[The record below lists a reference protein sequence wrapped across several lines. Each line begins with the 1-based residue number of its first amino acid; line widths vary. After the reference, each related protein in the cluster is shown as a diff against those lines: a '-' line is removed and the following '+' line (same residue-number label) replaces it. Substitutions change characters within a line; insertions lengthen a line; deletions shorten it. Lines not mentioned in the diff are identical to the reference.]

1 MTPLSQS
8 DPCQSQSQ
16 SQPEKPVTL
25 GPPPLETARL
35 LLRAARPADDADL
48 FDYARDPEVAR
59 FTTWE
64 PHASLTD
71 AQQFLAR
78 VLDDYRIGK
87 IGYWAIEH
95 QNDGKLIGAVGLT
108 GNITPAETPP
118 QFIHARAELAY
129 VLARPY
135 WNQGLMTE
143 AAREVL
149 QFGFTQ
155 WNLNR
160 IEARCLVE
168 NLASARVME
177 KLGMKFE
184 GTLRQQIHIK
194 GAFRDVKIYAILK
207 SDWHKLNP

>member
-1 MTPLSQS
+1 MTPLSKS
-8 DPCQSQSQ
+8 DACQSQSE
-16 SQPEKPVTL
+16 SQPEKPGTL

-35 LLRAARPADDADL
+35 LLRAARPADDAAL

-64 PHASLTD
+64 PHVCLTD

-78 VLDDYRIGK
+78 VLDDYRVGK

-95 QNDGKLIGAVGLT
+95 QGDQKLIGAVGLA
-108 GNITPAETPP
+108 GKLVSAETPP

-149 QFGFTQ
+149 QFGFAQ

-168 NLASARVME
+168 NIASARVME
-177 KLGMKFE
+177 KLGMNFE
-184 GTLRQQIHIK
+184 GTLRQQMHIK
-194 GAFRDVKIYAILK
+194 GVFRDVKIYAVLK
-207 SDWHKLNP
+207 SDWQRLNL